1 MRPAQYPE
9 IEPGESF
16 SANSMTQLPTPF
28 GAMSGSYRVSRT
40 ITCRA
45 VGLGPCCQRCG
56 NGLEQ
61 VVMMERKMGLWVMGT
76 EGFEAAI
83 DACGLS
89 RNGRPVRM
97 QREQVVS

>member
-1 MRPAQYPE
+1 MPVPSVYGPV
-9 IEPGESF
+9 
-16 SANSMTQLPTPF
+16 ANVA
-28 GAMSGSYRVSRT
+28 AM
-40 ITCRA
+40 A
-45 VGLGPCCQRCG
+45 
-56 NGLEQ
+56 LEQ

>member
-40 ITCRA
+40 TVCPCRRFRA
-45 VGLGPCCQRCG
+45 LLPTLRQW
-56 NGLEQ
+56 Q

>member
-1 MRPAQYPE
+1 MSPTFPVPVLQSGLK
-9 IEPGESF
+9 ITNEPPSGLRSNLKRAWCFF
-16 SANSMTQLPTPF
+16 SKEYVEDMDSKTKSILF
-28 GAMSGSYRVSRT
+28 GLCFFHS
-40 ITCRA
+40 
-45 VGLGPCCQRCG
+45 
-56 NGLEQ
+56 
-61 VVMMERKMGLWVMGT
+61 VMMERKMGLWVMGT

>member
-1 MRPAQYPE
+1 MA
-9 IEPGESF
+9 
-16 SANSMTQLPTPF
+16 
-28 GAMSGSYRVSRT
+28 
-40 ITCRA
+40 
-45 VGLGPCCQRCG
+45 
-56 NGLEQ
+56 LEQ